1 MLQTGASPD
10 NIFRQVEQ
18 IHISDGHYQSHG
30 WFGLLGIR
38 SVANDV
44 LPNHLELSYLQK
56 LAGDTEQ
63 VHDFYYRVISYMI
76 AKLIEV
82 SITNT
87 SFKKIR
93 IHQKEYE
100 WSEARS
106 LISNYGPT
114 MIYILFKSINPNTR
128 IGISTLKYE
137 IKKANLSKFVNNLKD
152 LLDEISSNYTIII
165 YHRELH
171 EDFV

>member
-114 MIYILFKSINPNTR
+114 MICLIFKKINPSKR
-128 IGISTLKYE
+128 IGVSNIKDDIEKTTL
-137 IKKANLSKFVNNLKD
+137 AKFGNNVKD
-152 LLDEISSNYTIII
+152 LLYDMSSNYSIFI
-165 YHRELH
+165 
-171 EDFV
+171 DK